1 MLSHFFEAK
10 ISSRARGHPFENPN
24 ILFAL
29 KFLPILRSPED
40 RVGDVGITQTF
51 LMGLSKPIA
60 QLLGI
65 RAVTLH
71 EFIFNRWF
79 SSEVH
84 EQHQH
89 SDLGSS
95 RKWRDHLALV
105 VSLGWRGPRFWILSG
120 RFQCSWSAS
129 MYTVSIVSEYPRICG
144 QAGRD
149 DTARWRQS
157 SLMRKKRTR
166 RRRFEWWEWEVEWIQ
181 IAFKPKKASD
191 FTGANIASRASAL
204 FAGLFKIFK
213 KGLQEVLSRIAW
225 STSLKT
231 DWDGDHQFDILRIKI

>member
-1 MLSHFFEAK
+1 MLSHLFEAK
-10 ISSRARGHPFENPN
+10 SLHALADIRLRIP

-40 RVGDVGITQTF
+40 RVGDVGIMQPF

-71 EFIFNRWF
+71 EFIFNRCFLW
-79 SSEVH
+79 
-84 EQHQH
+84 
-89 SDLGSS
+89 GSRTTS
-95 RKWRDHLALV
+95 AFRPGFKPQMKRPPG
-105 VSLGWRGPRFWILSG
+105 VSGVFRIEKPRFWILSG
-120 RFQCSWSAS
+120 RSPCSWSAS
-129 MYTVSIVSEYPRICG
+129 MYILSMSEYSRICG
-144 QAGRD
+144 QVGRD

-181 IAFKPKKASD
+181 IAF
-191 FTGANIASRASAL
+191 
-204 FAGLFKIFK
+204 
-213 KGLQEVLSRIAW
+213 
-225 STSLKT
+225 
-231 DWDGDHQFDILRIKI
+231 

>member
-10 ISSRARGHPFENPN
+10 SFS

-105 VSLGWRGPRFWILSG
+105 VSLGWRDLVSGSCREGSSAVGVHRCTLCRLCLNTLEFAARPGVTTQQGGAKVVSWERKERGEGDLNDENGKWSGFKSLLSQKRPVISQGP
-120 RFQCSWSAS
+120 
-129 MYTVSIVSEYPRICG
+129 
-144 QAGRD
+144 
-149 DTARWRQS
+149 
-157 SLMRKKRTR
+157 
-166 RRRFEWWEWEVEWIQ
+166 
-181 IAFKPKKASD
+181 
-191 FTGANIASRASAL
+191 
-204 FAGLFKIFK
+204 
-213 KGLQEVLSRIAW
+213 
-225 STSLKT
+225 TSLHGQVLCSL
-231 DWDGDHQFDILRIKI
+231 DSLRSLRRDCKKS